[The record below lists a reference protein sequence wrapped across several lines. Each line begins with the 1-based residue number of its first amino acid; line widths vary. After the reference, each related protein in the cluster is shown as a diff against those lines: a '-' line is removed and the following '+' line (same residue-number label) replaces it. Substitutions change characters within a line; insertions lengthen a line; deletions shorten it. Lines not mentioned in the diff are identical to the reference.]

1 MRILLTGATGYVGGR
16 LASRLIAEGHE
27 LRCLARDPARLAG
40 RPWGAHEVVA
50 GDVSDLE
57 SLRRALDGCDA
68 AYYLVHSMTAGEK
81 GFEDRDR
88 ACARIFADAVKST
101 PSLRRIIY
109 LGGLGGA
116 DRGLSSHLE
125 SRQEVGEIL
134 RGGSVPVTEFRAAVV
149 VGSGSASFEMIRC
162 LTERVPVMI
171 CPRWV
176 STRCQPIAIRD
187 VLRYLIDAL
196 SVGESAGRVL
206 EIGGTDVLTYRQMME
221 QYAAVRGLRRW
232 IINVPVLT
240 PRLSSYWVDLVTPI
254 PAALARPLIEGLR
267 SEVVVHDDTARRLFP
282 FVPLGYRRAVEL
294 ALERRA
300 GSDLESSW
308 FDAYR
313 FRAPSGKDDILSQH
327 EGMIAERRG
336 IRCGASP
343 AAAFA
348 QVVQL
353 GGDRGWLYADFLWS
367 LRGALDRFAGGP
379 GMRRGR
385 RSPTELRQ
393 GDAVD
398 FWRVEEIHPPRLLRL
413 RAEMRVPGRA
423 WIQFEVNPA
432 DPGCEI
438 LQTAFFEPRGLLG
451 QLYWW
456 VLYPV
461 HRIIFAG
468 LLRKLAVSAE
478 AAAAGG
484 MQSP

>member
-1 MRILLTGATGYVGGR
+1 M
-16 LASRLIAEGHE
+16 
-27 LRCLARDPARLAG
+27 
-40 RPWGAHEVVA
+40 
-50 GDVSDLE
+50 
-57 SLRRALDGCDA
+57 
-68 AYYLVHSMTAGEK
+68 
-81 GFEDRDR
+81 
-88 ACARIFADAVKST
+88 
-101 PSLRRIIY
+101 
-109 LGGLGGA
+109 
-116 DRGLSSHLE
+116 
-125 SRQEVGEIL
+125 
-134 RGGSVPVTEFRAAVV
+134 
-149 VGSGSASFEMIRC
+149 
-162 LTERVPVMI
+162 
-171 CPRWV
+171 
-176 STRCQPIAIRD
+176 
-187 VLRYLIDAL
+187 
-196 SVGESAGRVL
+196 
-206 EIGGTDVLTYRQMME
+206 
-221 QYAAVRGLRRW
+221 
-232 IINVPVLT
+232 
-240 PRLSSYWVDLVTPI
+240 
-254 PAALARPLIEGLR
+254 
-267 SEVVVHDDTARRLFP
+267 HDDTARRLFP

-367 LRGALDRFAGGP
+367 LRGALDRLAGGP

-398 FWRVEEIHPPRLLRL
+398 FWRVEEIRPPRLLRL

-438 LQTAFFEPRGLLG
+438 VQTAFFEPRGLLG
-451 QLYWW
+451 QS
-456 VLYPV
+456 
-461 HRIIFAG
+461 
-468 LLRKLAVSAE
+468 LLVGALSRPPDDLCGAAAQTRRQWRGGRCRWHAIPLTPRTLDQIGCHARDSCTCTGKSE
-478 AAAAGG
+478 AASSEG
-484 MQSP
+484 Q